1 MKNYITLFIILLLG
15 RNAAV
20 AQKNKE
26 AVLHQLNQT
35 IEQSATY
42 IQAKE
47 QRIASLEKAL
57 KKASQPAEK
66 YDLHKQLYDEYRK
79 FKVDS
84 AVAYLLKNEQI
95 AIALNDT
102 EKQDETRIL
111 LSKLYSVKGMYVES
125 LQLLSSIDK
134 QRLNK
139 TLLCDYYEKFHTY
152 YSH

>member
-20 AQKNKE
+20 AQENKE

-84 AVAYLLKNEQI
+84 AVAY
-95 AIALNDT
+95 
-102 EKQDETRIL
+102 
-111 LSKLYSVKGMYVES
+111 
-125 LQLLSSIDK
+125 
-134 QRLNK
+134 
-139 TLLCDYYEKFHTY
+139 
-152 YSH
+152 

>member
-20 AQKNKE
+20 AQENKE

-57 KKASQPAEK
+57 NQ
-66 YDLHKQLYDEYRK
+66 Q
-79 FKVDS
+79 
-84 AVAYLLKNEQI
+84 KNTI
-95 AIALNDT
+95 YTSNCMT
-102 EKQDETRIL
+102 NT
-111 LSKLYSVKGMYVES
+111 ES
-125 LQLLSSIDK
+125 LRSIR
-134 QRLNK
+134 Q
-139 TLLCDYYEKFHTY
+139 
-152 YSH
+152 